1 MSLWIRRRDADGKLH
16 QYAIPFDPM
25 AFVAIVGILMGLT
38 LSFVIAF
45 RELAA
50 TRPLQ
55 TACVLAI
62 AIALGFAMFA
72 TAKFSVMRRGVLF
85 SFGPARMTRSMQRL
99 YFAGYALIAGSA
111 LLVLIF
117 SA

>member
-1 MSLWIRRRDADGKLH
+1 MSLWIRRRDADGKFH
-16 QYAIPFDPM
+16 QYAIPFDPL
-25 AFVAIVGILMGLT
+25 AFIAIVGISIGLT
-38 LSFVIAF
+38 LSFVFAF

-62 AIALGFAMFA
+62 VLALGFAMFA
-72 TAKFSVMRRGVLF
+72 TAKLSVMRRGVLF
-85 SFGPARMTRSMQRL
+85 SFGPARMTRWMRRL
-99 YFAGYALIAGSA
+99 YFGGYALIAGSA

-117 SA
+117 AA